1 MNLLVD
7 SPAVGRKRTKR
18 QTHAQILRAMR
29 RGRAE
34 LSQADRL
41 GIEAGDD
48 FSVRVRLEG
57 DVTVEPG
64 G

>member
-7 SPAVGRKRTKR
+7 APAVGRKRAKR
-18 QTHAQILRAMR
+18 QTHAQVLGAIR

-34 LSQADRL
+34 LSQTDRL
-41 GIEAGDD
+41 SIEADDD
-48 FSVRVRLEG
+48 FSVRVRLER
-57 DVTVEPG
+57 DVTTEPG

>member
-7 SPAVGRKRTKR
+7 APAAGRKRTKR
-18 QTHAQILRAMR
+18 QTHAQALRAIR
-29 RGRAE
+29 RARAE

-48 FSVRVRLEG
+48 FPVRARLEG
-57 DVTVEPG
+57 DMTTEPG